1 MKASTSMLVFALL
14 VSCGYSQKIK
24 YTSDGEKILR
34 QQEQMSLVSDLF
46 VDNQFQWPPTSSDSS
61 KNGNVL
67 LKTMKWRWDEPSLRT
82 VKKGINLA
90 GDLSNIAMQNAKE
103 GAEFQLELD
112 FLVQRK
118 AVHDLQL
125 GCVVSR
131 KMRNRVI
138 DYDYWYEM
146 MGSYE
151 PQSNA
156 YNFIGAHRKIYKGML
171 YRGLWV
177 ITCRVTDADS
187 YEYLKWQ
194 FEMKIAK
201 DWE

>member
-1 MKASTSMLVFALL
+1 
-14 VSCGYSQKIK
+14 
-24 YTSDGEKILR
+24 
-34 QQEQMSLVSDLF
+34 MSLAFVKNLF
-46 VDNQFQWPPTSSDSS
+46 IDNEFQWPPTHSDPS

-67 LKTMKWRWDEPSLRT
+67 GKTMRFRWADHIIR
-82 VKKGINLA
+82 VKKGINLT